1 MAIITRRILE
11 YKTDE
16 EIDLNEIWNSIEEDD
31 PLPDEIA
38 ALEEAKLN
46 DDGYRISDEE
56 LRAKYGL

>member
-1 MAIITRRILE
+1 MAAITRRILE

-16 EIDLNEIWNSIEEDD
+16 EIDLKAIWDSIEEDD